1 MGVLDEHARV
11 PRFGGLGSQVALL
24 APLRRGFLLP
34 SGLPRECS
42 AEIRVDHLFRQRA
55 ELDHREDP
63 CPFNFSS
70 NTSRGSG
77 TIVSRSDM
85 DGRFSSER

>member
-1 MGVLDEHARV
+1 MGVLDEHAACPV
-11 PRFGGLGSQVALL
+11 SGAG
-24 APLRRGFLLP
+24 LP
-34 SGLPRECS
+34 SRPTDPASAGLS
-42 AEIRVDHLFRQRA
+42 FAVGALARVQRRNQSGPPVRQRA